1 MSQALERG
9 IKTMTLLSSKK
20 SLGVT
25 ELADLLEVN
34 KSSAF
39 RILESLQKFNF
50 VEQDNVT
57 SKYKLGPAVLKLSEQ
72 VYKNLNIISTAKPL
86 MGKLAEEIKE
96 SVHLCKLSNDNAVI
110 IEQIMVNSRL
120 VVNAR
125 IGNMEPLHCSAVGKC
140 LIAFADDIMKESII
154 SRLNYERFTE
164 KTITTKEEL
173 KSELRSVEDK
183 GYAVD
188 DCELSEEIKCI
199 AAPIFNHLG
208 EAKYSLGVSVPTTRM
223 NNYKLE
229 ELAVKL
235 KRVADV
241 ISSQLGY
248 QKID

>member
-1 MSQALERG
+1 
-9 IKTMTLLSSKK
+9 
-20 SLGVT
+20 
-25 ELADLLEVN
+25 
-34 KSSAF
+34 
-39 RILESLQKFNF
+39 
-50 VEQDNVT
+50 
-57 SKYKLGPAVLKLSEQ
+57 
-72 VYKNLNIISTAKPL
+72 
-86 MGKLAEEIKE
+86 
-96 SVHLCKLSNDNAVI
+96 
-110 IEQIMVNSRL
+110 MVNSRL
-120 VVNAR
+120 VVNEI

-229 ELAVKL
+229 ELAFKL